1 MLTILSQHEKP
12 FCDGVSRRNFLRIG
26 GLGLGGLALPEL
38 LRAEAGIAPAPGY
51 STGGS
56 GKSIIMIF
64 LPGGPPHQDM
74 FDLKMDAPKE
84 IRGEF
89 NPISTNVPGTQIC
102 ELLPLMAQTMDK
114 CTVIR
119 SVVGQRDEHTS
130 WQNLTGYPMGQ
141 AQREGRPNFGS
152 VVSRLQ
158 GPTNPVAPAFI
169 DLFPTMKHRPYNSGD
184 AGYLGPGFNQIR
196 ADGEDLASMK
206 LRYVDSTRFGSRQ
219 ALLRQFDS
227 LRRTVDTN
235 VTKSVTEVGEN
246 YARAFDVLTSSQLVD
261 ALDVTKED
269 PAVRERYGKGSPK
282 HLGDGAPMWNDQL
295 LIARRLV
302 EAGVRVVTVAYGF
315 WDTHGNNFGHLK
327 SHLPLWDTGISALI
341 EDIYSRGL
349 DKDVTVCV
357 WDEFGRTP
365 KINKNGGR
373 DHWGPVM
380 SGVLA
385 GAGIAGGQVV
395 GASDRNG
402 SLPADH
408 RIPPEDLSA
417 TIFHLMGI
425 DPETHIEVAGR
436 PFQITTGQV
445 VSEVLGTGPVTGS
458 RVPAGGS
465 VPRLPDFN
473 RGPLSNGDFSHGR
486 LVSGPATCAWPPAAK
501 SAPETRPA
509 TKPGSG
515 SE

>member
-1 MLTILSQHEKP
+1 MLTLLGDKHNY
-12 FCDGVSRRNFLRIG
+12 CDGVSRRSFLKIG
-26 GLGLGGLALPEL
+26 SLSVGAAGLPVTLPQL
-38 LRAEAGIAPAPGY
+38 MAAEAPSPGKIQKSVIVVY
-51 STGGS
+51 MSGGQS
-56 GKSIIMIF
+56 
-64 LPGGPPHQDM
+64 HQDT
-74 FDLKMDAPKE
+74 FDLKMQAPKE

-89 NPISTNVPGTQIC
+89 KPIPTNVPGTQVC
-102 ELLPLMAQTMDK
+102 ELLPKMAQVMDK

-130 WQNLTGYPMGQ
+130 WQNLTGYPMNQ

-158 GPTNPVAPAFI
+158 GQTNPVSPAFI

-206 LRYVDSTRFGSRQ
+206 LRYIDRTRFGSRQ
-219 ALLRQFDS
+219 ALLRQFDQ
-227 LRRTVDTN
+227 LRRTVNTSI
-235 VTKSVTEVGEN
+235 TKSVNEVDEN
-246 YARAFDVLTSSQLVD
+246 YARAFDVLTSSKLVD

-315 WDTHGNNFGHLK
+315 WDTHGNNFGHMK

-341 EDIYSRGL
+341 EDIHKRGL

-365 KINKNGGR
+365 KINKNAGR
-373 DHWGPVM
+373 DHWAPVNYALL
-380 SGVLA
+380 SG
-385 GAGIAGGQVV
+385 GGMNMGQVI
-395 GASDRNG
+395 G
-402 SLPADH
+402 
-408 RIPPEDLSA
+408 
-417 TIFHLMGI
+417 
-425 DPETHIEVAGR
+425 
-436 PFQITTGQV
+436 TT
-445 VSEVLGTGPVTGS
+445 EKTGGY
-458 RVPAGGS
+458 
-465 VPRLPDFN
+465 
-473 RGPLSNGDFSHGR
+473 
-486 LVSGPATCAWPPAAK
+486 AA
-501 SAPETRPA
+501 TRPVHYRDILS
-509 TKPGSG
+509 TLYHNLGINSHELVHDQ
-515 SE
+515 SERPMPILPSHAAPIRELVG